1 MMDTTL
7 TFRLAT
13 QQDIDA
19 LEQFYN
25 NINDYLAVTVNYTGW
40 RKGIYPARQDAEAA
54 IDEGALFIAE
64 EQQELIGSLILRH
77 TPEPAYRTAS
87 WQAKLDDRDVLVI
100 YTFAV
105 LPEKLGQGV
114 GQRMLEFAES
124 YAKQHRI
131 QALRLDVYEGNF
143 PAIHLYERCGF
154 RHTGTVSLGLEELG
168 LNRFRLYEKLL

>member
-1 MMDTTL
+1 MDSTL

-25 NINDYLAVTVNYTGW
+25 NVTEYLAATVNYPGW
-40 RKGIYPARQDAEAA
+40 RNGIYPARQDAQEG
-54 IDEGALFIAE
+54 IDEGTLFLVE
-64 EQQELIGSLILRH
+64 CQEHLVGSMILRH
-77 TPEPAYRTAS
+77 RPEPAYRTAS